1 MNTESEAGGGGG
13 GNLGSEVTRVGELTS
28 REQIHG
34 KCGCWPL
41 SPTISAG
48 FFGFSLSLSLSLSY
62 YDCIGVYYVY
72 YESYT
77 TQPQC

>member
-28 REQIHG
+28 REQIHENWLLAAFSHDL
-34 KCGCWPL
+34 CR
-41 SPTISAG
+41 
-48 FFGFSLSLSLSLSY
+48 FFFPPLSY